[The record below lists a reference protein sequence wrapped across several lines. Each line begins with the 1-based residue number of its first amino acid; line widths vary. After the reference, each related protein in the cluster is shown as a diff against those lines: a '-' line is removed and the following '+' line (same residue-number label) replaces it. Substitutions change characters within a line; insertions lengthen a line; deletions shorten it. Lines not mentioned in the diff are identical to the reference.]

1 MWRALRGPPEIM
13 SEPARP
19 SHDTQLRGLIYRSAT
34 TSGVVPSVPTPFLVE
49 AGSLRTYANCIW
61 DALGVPIMLR
71 REARIVTSCGCCGER
86 MVLWWNDIVFT

>member
-34 TSGVVPSVPTPFLVE
+34 TSGVVPSVAALAEWSAIDQGPDRDLVR
-49 AGSLRTYANCIW
+49 L
-61 DALGVPIMLR
+61 
-71 REARIVTSCGCCGER
+71 
-86 MVLWWNDIVFT
+86 LW